1 MTFFQREPV
10 SAEAIRQ
17 TIFWLGNKHGGNAL
31 GGAWLELRGPQVT
44 PERRRLLEA
53 VILHLSP
60 DRPPRAASSLP
71 VVPDVTPLGV
81 LAFAAVIGAAM
92 TIVSMLL

>member
-1 MTFFQREPV
+1 MTIFQREPI

-17 TIFWLGNKHGGNAL
+17 TIFWLGNKNGGNAL
-31 GGAWLELRGPQVT
+31 GGAWLELNGPHVT

-53 VILHLSP
+53 VILQLSP
-60 DRPPRAASSLP
+60 DRPPRTASRLP
-71 VVPDVTPLGV
+71 VVPDVTALGV

-92 TIVSMLL
+92 TIVSMFL